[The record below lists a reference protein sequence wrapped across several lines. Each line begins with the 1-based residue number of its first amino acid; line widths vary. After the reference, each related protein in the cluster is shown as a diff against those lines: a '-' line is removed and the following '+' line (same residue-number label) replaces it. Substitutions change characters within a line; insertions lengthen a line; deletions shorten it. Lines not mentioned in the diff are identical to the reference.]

1 MIENKSNKPFFD
13 HLEELRSRII
23 KCFITVIFFSILG
36 YIYSNSIISFL
47 IKPVQ
52 ELDVTFQVLKITSIF
67 LVKIGLAI
75 VCGIL
80 FSLPVILYQFLVFL
94 LPAFENKVTTNK
106 ILRYVLLN
114 LIFFILGLAFGYFI
128 LVPLSIEF
136 FNSLSIS
143 MEYIELNYTL
153 ENYLFYMVWLMVI
166 SSFIFQ
172 LPFILLIFNKIGIIN
187 RNYLI
192 DHRRS
197 IILLFFIIGAFFTPP
212 DPLSQIIVVIPMYIL
227 FEISIFFMSR
237 NK

>member
-212 DPLSQIIVVIPMYIL
+212 DPISQIIVVIPMYIL

>member
-1 MIENKSNKPFFD
+1 MIKNKSNKPFFD

-23 KCFITVIFFSILG
+23 KCFIAVIFFSILG

-212 DPLSQIIVVIPMYIL
+212 DPISQIIVVIPMYIL
-227 FEISIFFMSR
+227 FEISIFFMRR

>member
-106 ILRYVLLN
+106 ILRYVSLN

-128 LVPLSIEF
+128 LVPLSVEF

>member
-1 MIENKSNKPFFD
+1 MIDDKLNKPFFD

-23 KCFITVIFFSILG
+23 KCFIAVIFFSILG

-47 IKPVQ
+47 IKPIQ
-52 ELDVTFQVLKITSIF
+52 ELNVTFQVLKITSIF

-106 ILRYVLLN
+106 ILRYVSLN

-128 LVPLSIEF
+128 LVPLSVEF

-192 DHRRS
+192 NHRRS

>member
-106 ILRYVLLN
+106 ILRYVSLN

-128 LVPLSIEF
+128 LVPLSVEF

-143 MEYIELNYTL
+143 MKYIELNYTL

>member
-23 KCFITVIFFSILG
+23 KCFITIIFFSILG

>member
-1 MIENKSNKPFFD
+1 MIDNKSNKPFFD

-23 KCFITVIFFSILG
+23 KCFIAIIFFSIIG
-36 YIYSNSIISFL
+36 YIYSNNIIIFL
-47 IKPVQ
+47 INPIE
-52 ELDVTFQVLKITSIF
+52 ELNVTFQVLKITSIF

-75 VCGIL
+75 VCGML
-80 FSLPVILYQFLVFL
+80 FSLPVILFQFLMFI
-94 LPAFENKVTTNK
+94 LPAFENKVTINK

-114 LIFFILGLAFGYFI
+114 LISFILGLAFGYLI
-128 LVPLSIEF
+128 LVPLSIES

-153 ENYLFYMVWLMVI
+153 ENYLFYIVWLMVI

-172 LPFILLIFNKIGIIN
+172 LPFILFIFNKIGIIN
-187 RNYLI
+187 KNYLI
-192 DHRRS
+192 GHRRTV
-197 IILLFFIIGAFFTPP
+197 ILLFFIIGAFFTPP

-227 FEISIFFMSR
+227 FEISIFFMNR

>member
-75 VCGIL
+75 ICGIL

>member
-1 MIENKSNKPFFD
+1 MIDNKLNKPFFD

-23 KCFITVIFFSILG
+23 KCFIAVIFFSILG

-47 IKPVQ
+47 IKPIQ
-52 ELDVTFQVLKITSIF
+52 ELNVTFQVLKITSIF

-106 ILRYVLLN
+106 ILRYVSLN

-128 LVPLSIEF
+128 LVPLSVEF

-192 DHRRS
+192 NHRRS

>member
-1 MIENKSNKPFFD
+1 MIKNKSNKPFFD

-197 IILLFFIIGAFFTPP
+197 IILLFFIMGAFFTPP

>member
-23 KCFITVIFFSILG
+23 KCFIAVIFFSILG

-52 ELDVTFQVLKITSIF
+52 ELNVTFQVLKITSIF

-106 ILRYVLLN
+106 ILRYVSLN

-128 LVPLSIEF
+128 LVPLSVEF

-143 MEYIELNYTL
+143 MKYIELNYTL